1 MKIINISILILLNL
15 FVLISNRAEI
25 KRSKPDVSQTGHLTP
40 LVATL
45 TSEDIKKKVNGV
57 DLIFVVD
64 ISGSMGG
71 DRINLV
77 KESLKYIV
85 SLMKEEDNMSLVLF
99 ESRATLI
106 NGLLPMTEENKK
118 KITNSINQLRVTG
131 GTNIYSGLQVG
142 LDQIKQNYTNTD
154 RVCSIILL
162 SDGFDSRTN
171 TDVLF
176 NNYIISQKKNNYV
189 FTLHSLGYGS
199 SHDAI
204 LMKKI
209 SYVRDGGYFF
219 IQKLTDVN
227 EAFLQIYGSLSSN
240 YAINVNVQVESN
252 FPIKKVFGMDE
263 MYNAVLTSTKPYKF
277 SVDLIH
283 YKYGKTY
290 SIVSLVDIPDNTPY
304 GTEVL
309 KVSVLSWGQTIY
321 FYWDKS
327 PNNENEGSSA
337 DYYDSY
343 AYEEYIKGICA
354 DYFSDAFNQAI
365 SKGANQGKVVINNG
379 IIWLQK
385 SYDGVFDWVNEF
397 QQVLNDLTYFTSY
410 GKANLLSKIRE
421 LKSQNIGNHYYIKN
435 TYENSLIDDSHDL
448 DTSDME
454 NNNITVAEDGE
465 EKVITTDQS
474 NNYYYFYLKEG
485 VAKINGT
492 RFSGEHSTLV
502 IYTENVEDINIKAL
516 SNYFEYYTK
525 FEKKNKIIQ
534 TFVDI

>member
-1 MKIINISILILLNL
+1 MKFINKMKIINISILILINL
-15 FVLISNRAEI
+15 FVLISNRAEVA
-25 KRSKPDVSQTGHLTP
+25 RSKPDPDQTGHLTP

-45 TSEDIKKKVNGV
+45 TSEDLKKKVNGV

-64 ISGSMGG
+64 VSGSMIG
-71 DRINLV
+71 DRILLV

-85 SLMKEEDNMSLVLF
+85 SLMNEQDNMSLIIFNSTAFV
-99 ESRATLI
+99 I
-106 NGLLPMTEENKK
+106 NGLLQMTNENK
-118 KITNSINQLRVTG
+118 SIIIDNINKLSAYG
-131 GTNIYSGLQVG
+131 GTNIYSGLQYG
-142 LDQIKQNYTNTD
+142 LNQITQNYINGD
-154 RVCSIILL
+154 RVCSMILL
-162 SDGFDSRTN
+162 SDGFDSKPN
-171 TDVLF
+171 ADILF
-176 NNYIISQKKNNYV
+176 KNFIISQNKNNYV
-189 FTLHSLGYGS
+189 FTLHTLGYGY
-199 SHDAI
+199 SHDAL

-209 SYVRDGGYFF
+209 AAVRDGGYFF

-240 YAINVNVQVESN
+240 YAINVNIQVQSN
-252 FPIKKVFGMDE
+252 FQIKKVFGMDE
-263 MYNAVLTSTKPYKF
+263 MYNASLTSTKPYTF
-277 SVDLIH
+277 NVDLIH

-309 KVSVLSWGQTIY
+309 KVSVLSWDQIIY

-327 PNNENEGSSA
+327 PNNENEGSSP

-354 DYFSDAFNQAI
+354 DYFTDAYNQAV
-365 SKGANQGKVVINNG
+365 SKGVNQGKAIINNG
-379 IIWLQK
+379 ILWLEK
-385 SYDGVFDWVNEF
+385 SYDGVFDWKNEF
-397 QQVLNDLTYFTSY
+397 QILLNDLTYFGSY
-410 GKANLLSKIRE
+410 GKANILSKIRE

-448 DTSDME
+448 DTSTME
-454 NNNITVAEDGE
+454 NNNITVSEDGNE
-465 EKVITTDQS
+465 QIITTDQS

-485 VAKINGT
+485 VSKINGT

-516 SNYFEYYTK
+516 SNYFEYYSK
-525 FEKKNKIIQ
+525 FEKKK
-534 TFVDI
+534 